1 MAPHERAAVGALIAA
16 AFADKYGPALGHDPA
31 LAAEV
36 AAVLPSGWACYVGE
50 QAGVVYGA
58 GLLRFAEQRGFG
70 TAEALAIWRALRQ
83 RQSLGRTLR
92 SLVLLSLTGADHPP
106 DPRTGY
112 ISALAVLPAR
122 QGQGLGSGLLRHM
135 EAEARAAGKTR
146 LALDVVDTNTG
157 ARRLYE
163 RHGFRVIETQP
174 SFFTRRR
181 WGYSAVYYMLK
192 PIG

>member
-1 MAPHERAAVGALIAA
+1 MAAHERAAVGAIIAA
-16 AFADKYGPALGHDPA
+16 AFADKYEPALGNDPA

-58 GLLRFAEQRGFG
+58 GLLRFAEHPGFG
-70 TAEALAIWRALRQ
+70 SAEAMEMWRVLRR

-92 SLVLLSLTGADHPP
+92 SLFLLSLTGADHKP
-106 DPRTGY
+106 DARTGY

-122 QGQGLGSGLLRHM
+122 QGQGLGGGLLRYL

-146 LALDVVDTNTG
+146 LTLDVVNSNTG

-174 SFFTRRR
+174 SLFTRRR
-181 WGYSAVYYMLK
+181 WGYSAVHYMLK
-192 PIG
+192 QI